1 MTTRSV
7 NLRTFATMVS
17 LAEEGFSRSDI
28 AAMTDWSVQTVGR
41 YVGHLVPARHLSRKP
56 DVARYRRMIK
66 AAAAA
71 EYGQRDA
78 IARRFGLKDARSLKV
93 VLVTARRRVAEADQ
107 ILEGRG

>member
-1 MTTRSV
+1 MRERIV
-7 NLRTFATMVS
+7 RTS
-17 LAEEGFSRSDI
+17 DLAQMIALGEEGLSRQEI
-28 AAMTDWSVQTVGR
+28 ADRTGWAYWTVR
-41 YVGHLVPARHLSRKP
+41 KHIGHLVCGVGATEV
-56 DVARYRRMIK
+56 DVPRYRRMIK

-107 ILEGRG
+107 ISAGS

>member
-1 MTTRSV
+1 MRERIV
-7 NLRTFATMVS
+7 RTS
-17 LAEEGFSRSDI
+17 DLAQMIALGEEG
-28 AAMTDWSVQTVGR
+28 
-41 YVGHLVPARHLSRKP
+41 LSRREIADCTGWAYWTVRKHVGQIVRGVGAP
-56 DVARYRRMIK
+56 KVDVARYRRMIK

-107 ILEGRG
+107 ISEGRR